1 LSITFKT
8 LLSAG
13 FSLTTNLP
21 SVTIHTLK
29 QKEPAMSKMSELVI
43 DIEDMLE
50 QGKSFAQVAR
60 DLEIPIHFVVEAAE
74 LIEQNQEECSP
85 YATINS

>member
-1 LSITFKT
+1 
-8 LLSAG
+8 
-13 FSLTTNLP
+13 
-21 SVTIHTLK
+21 
-29 QKEPAMSKMSELVI
+29 MSKMNDLVT

-60 DLEIPIHFVVEAAE
+60 ELDIPVHYVLEAAE
-74 LIEQNQEECSP
+74 IIEQFQTEDCSP